1 MYASTNNVI
10 PSITEGIASF
20 ASSSRETTLSSI
32 LPPNSASASPSSPS
46 VRALLSSE
54 TNVVEVSVAFFN
66 GSSTL
71 LYMVMPKPS
80 SAEFNSVER
89 PFKLSFIVIA
99 ICSAAPLQSF
109 IYPDNSS

>member
-1 MYASTNNVI
+1 M
-10 PSITEGIASF
+10 TEGIASF
-20 ASSSRETTLSSI
+20 ASSSKETTFSSI
-32 LPPNSASASPSSPS
+32 VPPNSANASPSSPS

-54 TNVVEVSVAFFN
+54 TNVVEVSVAFFS